1 MNKRMF
7 FLIGLVVLLLL
18 VLPAVALAQDAPPVD
33 TGVPDL
39 GTTIDDFAVGLQS
52 FWSSSA
58 VLMGFAVYLVV
69 QLLKFALPST
79 VVETKALYGGTLA
92 VFTVAYFIAQLADQG
107 AFLGQLVDW
116 GTILSNAFLA
126 IVGMTTVPSITYA
139 VGQKLNNPV
148 LGGQQGTKPLSLKP
162 PGAF

>member
-1 MNKRMF
+1 MNKRTF

-18 VLPAVALAQDAPPVD
+18 VLPAIALAQDAPPVD

-39 GTTIDDFAVGLQS
+39 GTTIDDFAAGLQS

-58 VLMGFAVYLVV
+58 VLMGFAVYLVT
-69 QLLKFALPST
+69 QFFKFALPST
-79 VVETKALYGGTLA
+79 KVETKTLYGVILA
-92 VFTVAYFIAQLADQG
+92 VFTVGYFIAQLVNQG
-107 AFLGQLVDW
+107 AFLGQVVDW

-139 VGQKLNNPV
+139 VGQKLDNPI
-148 LGGQQGTKPLSLKP
+148 LGGRQGTKPLSLMP
-162 PGAF
+162 PGAS